1 LDIQKPSESPD
12 FEGFLIGLVL
22 AFRFVK
28 DTNLMILKFFFRQ
41 MSLQKQVNFLK
52 KRGIMLGTRLK
63 DGRRIYIYMLRDLF
77 IEVLFKNDNV
87 NENAERLN
95 MLEGL
100 NNLNEYLEKEFRAS
114 F

>member
-1 LDIQKPSESPD
+1 
-12 FEGFLIGLVL
+12 
-22 AFRFVK
+22 
-28 DTNLMILKFFFRQ
+28 MILKFFFKQ

-77 IEVLFKNDNV
+77 VEVLFKNDNV
-87 NENAERLN
+87 NENAERLI

-100 NNLNEYLEKEFRAS
+100 NNLNDYLEQEFKTS

>member
-1 LDIQKPSESPD
+1 
-12 FEGFLIGLVL
+12 
-22 AFRFVK
+22 
-28 DTNLMILKFFFRQ
+28 MILKFFFKQ
-41 MSLQKQVNFLK
+41 MSLQRQANFLK

-87 NENAERLN
+87 NEHAERLN

-100 NNLNEYLEKEFRAS
+100 HNLNEYLEREFKAS

>member
-1 LDIQKPSESPD
+1 
-12 FEGFLIGLVL
+12 
-22 AFRFVK
+22 
-28 DTNLMILKFFFRQ
+28 MILKFFFKQ

-77 IEVLFKNDNV
+77 VEVLFKNDNV
-87 NENAERLN
+87 NENAEKLI

-100 NNLNEYLEKEFRAS
+100 NNLNDYLEQEFKTS

>member
-1 LDIQKPSESPD
+1 
-12 FEGFLIGLVL
+12 
-22 AFRFVK
+22 
-28 DTNLMILKFFFRQ
+28 MILKFFFRQ

>member
-1 LDIQKPSESPD
+1 
-12 FEGFLIGLVL
+12 
-22 AFRFVK
+22 
-28 DTNLMILKFFFRQ
+28 MILKFFFRQ

-77 IEVLFKNDNV
+77 IEVLYKEDNV
-87 NENAERLN
+87 NEVAEKLN
-95 MLEGL
+95 MLDGL
-100 NNLNEYLEKEFRAS
+100 TSLNEYLEKEFRAS